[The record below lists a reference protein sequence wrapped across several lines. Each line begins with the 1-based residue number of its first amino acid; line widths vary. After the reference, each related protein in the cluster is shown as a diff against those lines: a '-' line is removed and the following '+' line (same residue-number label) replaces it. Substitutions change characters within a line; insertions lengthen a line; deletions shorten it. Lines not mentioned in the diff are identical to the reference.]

1 VKQNSERLH
10 NTTGTA
16 TRVAHSVELLIE
28 EFSYPSSPSEQQV
41 CTIGGNSKVE
51 YTYGWYSV
59 SAGIK

>member
-28 EFSYPSSPSEQQV
+28 EFLYPSSPSEQQV
-41 CTIGGNSKVE
+41 CTIGEIARLSILMVG
-51 YTYGWYSV
+51 TQ
-59 SAGIK
+59 